1 MNTIKLDLPELEKV
15 IERLDAILAELKTTG
30 TPFDAPQPTPMTEPK
45 LQPKTEPKTVPQEA
59 QGPTAKEIQDRVV
72 RMTAANADLKAKVRD
87 IVREYAPKV
96 SGIPADKRAE
106 VWARLDALEG

>member
-15 IERLDAILAELKTTG
+15 IERLDAILAELKTNG
-30 TPFDAPQPTPMTEPK
+30 TPFDGPQPTSMTE
-45 LQPKTEPKTVPQEA
+45 PKTEPKTVPQEA